1 MLLKPELLLETSDRY
16 EQRTQPRH
24 EMLERIKNFGVLGAN
39 DPELVAKRLKRL
51 RAVQP
56 LVEQMENMNRSFT
69 PTGPGVA
76 PKAFPRSLERVM
88 GTNDLIG
95 IRFFDQGMN
104 ASRAVARVQVHD
116 QQGRS
121 LGYGTGFLVSPRL
134 FLTNNH
140 VLDSVEAASASQA
153 EFNFQENGAGAMQPS
168 DVFAFTPAEFF
179 LTDKEHDYTLVS
191 IIQDARLMNYGWLP
205 LIPQTGK
212 LVVGETVNIIQHP
225 NGEPKQLAIRDN
237 KVIDELEL
245 YLHYRTDTAPGSSGS
260 PVFNDQWEVVALHH
274 SGVPHL
280 SPEGK
285 IQSTDGRDWEEWMGE
300 QRIDWIANEGVRVSR
315 LVQHVQA
322 QDLTGLQRQLVEEML
337 AAKPPER
344 PSAPAKPPER
354 PSMPV
359 EQPPAPWG
367 ADEQQV
373 EAAGQGAGLPPA
385 QGHGATWTIPLQ
397 VSVSLGQASLH
408 QPEGAM
414 ASEGLFV
421 RQPARQPANTPTLPA
436 GPMPS
441 YADFSLSSLSG
452 GRFQW
457 RTALSLALATQLAY
471 EPPANVQA
479 TSRAWGFSDCQPI
492 SRGDAQCFVA
502 TTADLVLVCFRGTT
516 SLGDWLS
523 NLNLSTINTTTIG
536 TVHSGFLGQFNDLRQ
551 RIEIIFA
558 SRPGRNVILSGHS
571 LGGALAALG
580 AATWTDVQP
589 LLGLY
594 TYGQPLTGQDDFAAI
609 MEVRLGDRYL
619 RFVNDTDVV
628 PWVPPGYRHAGR
640 LVQFDAAG
648 RLKVKPW
655 LSTGAKEGAP
665 METSLRMDGDPAL
678 SIEAF
683 RTLQQNLRTTSGS
696 PVSSQEGFNTFISD
710 HRITEYSRK
719 IQGQIR

>member
-1 MLLKPELLLETSDRY
+1 MLLNPELLLKTRERF
-16 EQRTQPRH
+16 EQRNQPRQ
-24 EMLERIKNFGVLGAN
+24 EMRERIQNLGVLGAN
-39 DPELVAKRLKRL
+39 DPELVAKRLRRL
-51 RAVQP
+51 KANQP
-56 LVEQMENMNRSFT
+56 LVEQMEGMNRSFT

-76 PKAFPRSLERVM
+76 PKAFPRSLERVL

-95 IRFFDQGMN
+95 IRFFDQGMKV
-104 ASRAVARVQVHD
+104 SRAVARVQIHD

-121 LGYGTGFLVSPRL
+121 VGYGTGFLVSPRL

-140 VLDSVEAASASQA
+140 VLNSAEVASASQA
-153 EFNFQENGAGAMQPS
+153 EFNFQENAAGAMQPTE
-168 DVFAFTPAEFF
+168 VFAFTPAEFF
-179 LTDKEHDYTLVS
+179 LTDIEHDYTLVS
-191 IIQDARLMNYGWLP
+191 INQDVRLLNYGWLP

-245 YLHYRTDTAPGSSGS
+245 FLHYQTDTSPGSSGS

-274 SGVPHL
+274 SGVPQL

-300 QRIDWIANEGVRVSR
+300 QRISWIANEGVRVSR

-322 QDLTGLQRQLVEEML
+322 QNLTEPQRQLVEQML

-344 PSAPAKPPER
+344 PSPPA
-354 PSMPV
+354 
-359 EQPPAPWG
+359 EQPPSPPPVVAVTQP
-367 ADEQQV
+367 DE
-373 EAAGQGAGLPPA
+373 ATGQGAALPPA
-385 QGHGATWTIPLQ
+385 QGSGATWTIPLQ

-408 QPEGAM
+408 LPEGPL
-414 ASEGLFV
+414 ASEGLFGPQPL
-421 RQPARQPANTPTLPA
+421 RQPPKAPPSTSAPT
-436 GPMPS
+436 PMPAS
-441 YADFSLSSLSG
+441 FSLSSLSG
-452 GRFQW
+452 VQFDW

-471 EPPANVQA
+471 ESPASVQA
-479 TSRAWGFSDCQPI
+479 TAQAWGFSDCQPI

-523 NLNLSTINTTTIG
+523 NLNLAATNTGSIG
-536 TVHSGFLGQFNDLRQ
+536 AVHSGFFGQFNDLRQ
-551 RIEIIFA
+551 PIETIFA
-558 SRPGRNVILSGHS
+558 KRPGRKVILSGHS

-594 TYGQPLTGQDDFAAI
+594 TYGQPVTGKDDFAAH

-619 RFVNDTDVV
+619 RFVNDADVV
-628 PWVPPGYRHAGR
+628 PRVPPGYRHAGR

-655 LSTGAKEGAP
+655 PSMGAQEGAP
-665 METSLRMDGDPAL
+665 FETSVRAEGDPAL
-678 SIEAF
+678 TMEAF
-683 RTLQQNLRTTSGS
+683 RTLQEQLRASSGGTLS
-696 PVSSQEGFNTFISD
+696 TQEGLTTLISD
-710 HRITEYSRK
+710 HRITEYIRK
-719 IQGQIR
+719 IQGQVR

>member
-1 MLLKPELLLETSDRY
+1 MLLKPELLRETIDRY
-16 EQRTQPRH
+16 EQRTQPRQ
-24 EMLERIKNFGVLGAN
+24 EMLERIKKLGVLGAN
-39 DPELVAKRLKRL
+39 DPELVSKRLKRL

-56 LVEQMENMNRSFT
+56 LVEQMEAMKHSFT

-76 PKAFPRSLERVM
+76 PKAFPRSLERVL

-104 ASRAVARVQVHD
+104 VSRAVARVETHD
-116 QQGRS
+116 QQGRTMA
-121 LGYGTGFLVSPRL
+121 YGTGFLVSPRL

-140 VLDSVEAASASQA
+140 VLDSVEAASASHA
-153 EFNFQENGAGAMQPS
+153 EFNFQENAAGAMQPS
-168 DVFAFTPAEFF
+168 EVFAFTPAEFF
-179 LTDKEHDYTLVS
+179 LTDIEHDYTLVS
-191 IIQDARLMNYGWLP
+191 ITQDARLMNYGWLP

-225 NGEPKQLAIRDN
+225 NGEPKQLSIRDN

-245 YLHYRTDTAPGSSGS
+245 FLHYRTDTAPGSSGS

-285 IQSTDGRDWEEWMGE
+285 LQSTDGRDWEEWMGE

-315 LVQHVQA
+315 LVQHMQA
-322 QDLTGLQRQLVEEML
+322 QDLTGPQRQLVEEML

-344 PSAPAKPPER
+344 LSAPVRALGH
-354 PSMPV
+354 PSTSV
-359 EQPPAPWG
+359 DQSLAPWV
-367 ADEQQV
+367 AVEQQV
-373 EAAGQGAGLPPA
+373 EAAGQGVGLSPA
-385 QGHGATWTIPLQ
+385 QGPDATWTIPLQ
-397 VSVSLGQASLH
+397 VSVSLGQPSFN
-408 QPEGAM
+408 QPVGPL
-414 ASEGLFV
+414 ASEGLFA
-421 RQPARQPANTPTLPA
+421 RQPSRLPANTPPSSA
-436 GPMPS
+436 GPNQT
-441 YADFSLSSLSG
+441 YADFSLSSLSSG
-452 GRFQW
+452 QFQW
-457 RTALSLALATQLAY
+457 RTALSLALAAQLAY

-479 TSRAWGFSDCQPI
+479 ISRAWGFSDCQPI
-492 SRGDAQCFVA
+492 SRDDAQCFVA

-516 SLGDWLS
+516 SLGDWIS
-523 NLNLSTINTTTIG
+523 NLNLATTNTTTIG

-551 RIEIIFA
+551 QIESIFA
-558 SRPGRNVILSGHS
+558 SRPGRKVILSGHS

-594 TYGQPLTGQDDFAAI
+594 TYGQPLTGQDDFAAL

-619 RFVNDTDVV
+619 RFVNNADVV
-628 PWVPPGYRHAGR
+628 PRVPPGFRHVGR
-640 LVQFDAAG
+640 LVQFDATG

-655 LSTGAKEGAP
+655 PTIGAQEGSPIVTGVRTEGN
-665 METSLRMDGDPAL
+665 PAL
-678 SIEAF
+678 SMEAF
-683 RTLQQNLRTTSGS
+683 RTLQEELRLSSGS
-696 PVSSQEGFNTFISD
+696 AISSQEGLNTLFSD

-719 IQGQIR
+719 IKGQIR

>member
-1 MLLKPELLLETSDRY
+1 MLLNPELLLETRDRF
-16 EQRTQPRH
+16 EQRSQPR
-24 EMLERIKNFGVLGAN
+24 EAMLERIKNLGVLVAN

-51 RAVQP
+51 KANQP
-56 LVEQMENMNRSFT
+56 LVEQMESMNRSFT
-69 PTGPGVA
+69 PTGPGEV
-76 PKAFPRSLERVM
+76 PRAFPRSLERVL

-104 ASRAVARVQVHD
+104 VSRAVARVQIHD

-121 LGYGTGFLVSPRL
+121 VGYGTGFLVSPRL

-140 VLDSVEAASASQA
+140 VLDSAEAASASQA
-153 EFNFQENGAGAMQPS
+153 EFNFQEDAAGAMQTS
-168 DVFAFTPAEFF
+168 EVFAFTPAEFF

-191 IIQDARLMNYGWLP
+191 ISQDARLVNYGWLP

-245 YLHYRTDTAPGSSGS
+245 FLHYETDTSPGSSGS

-285 IQSTDGRDWEEWMGE
+285 IQTTDGRDWEEWMGE
-300 QRIDWIANEGVRVSR
+300 QRIAWIANEGVRVSR

-322 QDLTGLQRQLVEEML
+322 QNLTEPQRQLVEEML
-337 AAKPPER
+337 AAKPPEL
-344 PSAPAKPPER
+344 PSPLAEQPLSPPPAEAVTQ
-354 PSMPV
+354 PV
-359 EQPPAPWG
+359 EVVG
-367 ADEQQV
+367 L
-373 EAAGQGAGLPPA
+373 GAGLPPA
-385 QGHGATWTIPLQ
+385 QGPGATWTIPLQ

-408 QPEGAM
+408 LPEGAM
-414 ASEGLFV
+414 ASEGLFGHQPL
-421 RQPARQPANTPTLPA
+421 RQPAKVPPATSGPTPVPA
-436 GPMPS
+436 S
-441 YADFSLSSLSG
+441 FSLSSLSG
-452 GRFQW
+452 GQFHW
-457 RTALSLALATQLAY
+457 RTALSLALAAQLAY
-471 EPPANVQA
+471 EPPTTVQA
-479 TSRAWGFSDCQPI
+479 TARAWGFSDCQPI

-516 SLGDWLS
+516 NLGDWLS
-523 NLNLSTINTTTIG
+523 NLNVATTNTAAIG
-536 TVHSGFLGQFNDLRQ
+536 TVHSGFFGQFNDLRQ
-551 RIEIIFA
+551 QIETIFA
-558 SRPGRNVILSGHS
+558 SRPGRKVILSGHS

-594 TYGQPLTGQDDFAAI
+594 TYGQPLTGQDDFAAL

-619 RFVNDTDVV
+619 RFVNDADVV
-628 PWVPPGYRHAGR
+628 PRVPPGYRHAGR

-655 LSTGAKEGAP
+655 TTPGAQEGAP
-665 METSLRMDGDPAL
+665 MESSARMQGDPAL
-678 SIEAF
+678 SMEAF
-683 RTLQQNLRTTSGS
+683 RTLQEDLKTAPGATVAN
-696 PVSSQEGFNTFISD
+696 QEGLNTVISD
-710 HRITEYSRK
+710 HRLTEYIRK

>member
-1 MLLKPELLLETSDRY
+1 
-16 EQRTQPRH
+16 
-24 EMLERIKNFGVLGAN
+24 
-39 DPELVAKRLKRL
+39 
-51 RAVQP
+51 
-56 LVEQMENMNRSFT
+56 
-69 PTGPGVA
+69 
-76 PKAFPRSLERVM
+76 
-88 GTNDLIG
+88 
-95 IRFFDQGMN
+95 
-104 ASRAVARVQVHD
+104 
-116 QQGRS
+116 
-121 LGYGTGFLVSPRL
+121 
-134 FLTNNH
+134 
-140 VLDSVEAASASQA
+140 
-153 EFNFQENGAGAMQPS
+153 
-168 DVFAFTPAEFF
+168 
-179 LTDKEHDYTLVS
+179 
-191 IIQDARLMNYGWLP
+191 
-205 LIPQTGK
+205 
-212 LVVGETVNIIQHP
+212 
-225 NGEPKQLAIRDN
+225 
-237 KVIDELEL
+237 
-245 YLHYRTDTAPGSSGS
+245 
-260 PVFNDQWEVVALHH
+260 
-274 SGVPHL
+274 
-280 SPEGK
+280 
-285 IQSTDGRDWEEWMGE
+285 
-300 QRIDWIANEGVRVSR
+300 
-315 LVQHVQA
+315 
-322 QDLTGLQRQLVEEML
+322 
-337 AAKPPER
+337 
-344 PSAPAKPPER
+344 
-354 PSMPV
+354 
-359 EQPPAPWG
+359 
-367 ADEQQV
+367 
-373 EAAGQGAGLPPA
+373 
-385 QGHGATWTIPLQ
+385 
-397 VSVSLGQASLH
+397 
-408 QPEGAM
+408 M

-436 GPMPS
+436 GPTPS

-457 RTALSLALATQLAY
+457 RTALSLALAAQLAY
-471 EPPANVQA
+471 EPAA
-479 TSRAWGFSDCQPI
+479 TVKATALAWGFSDCQPI

-628 PWVPPGYRHAGR
+628 PRVPPGYRHAGR
-640 LVQFDAAG
+640 LVQFDATG